1 MTMNGTPPPAPPL
14 EGRGD
19 SGGAAVAYRAAA
31 KPQHTEK
38 VDAEKVP
45 GGVFCYIEGTLIRGI

>member
-1 MTMNGTPPPAPPL
+1 MTMNETPPPAPPR

-38 VDAEKVP
+38 VDAEKGP
-45 GGVFCYIEGTLIRGI
+45 GGVFVI